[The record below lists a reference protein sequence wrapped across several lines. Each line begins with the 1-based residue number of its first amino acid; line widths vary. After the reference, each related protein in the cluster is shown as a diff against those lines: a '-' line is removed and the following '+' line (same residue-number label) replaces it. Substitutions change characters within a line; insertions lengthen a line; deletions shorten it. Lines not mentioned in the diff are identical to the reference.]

1 MATTTS
7 PELTTIPD
15 VADALR
21 EAHVAAKRRRARPL
35 PLDLGA
41 LSAILAIDEISGI
54 AHVEVGVTI
63 GKLEGALARAG
74 MTLRHE
80 PPLPAEA
87 RIGDQLQALSGS
99 ICGLEACLPDGR
111 MLRLRPGPRRAV
123 GPDLVALATLGA
135 PRLLVPCAVY
145 LRTSRRG
152 DEPWIG
158 WFGAPSVEP
167 VLAAARQA
175 LRRGVRPVAMEL
187 RVQRGGAAILRVE
200 VNQPAPVRVASA
212 TILEDELA
220 RAGAAAV
227 EAPDWGDFAETESRW
242 LPFADLG
249 RALKKAPAR
258 ALAFTP
264 WGAEVHWAKAA
275 PASPRVRPA
284 SPAFEALLERLKA
297 EIDPKG
303 LL

>member
-1 MATTTS
+1 MTTS

-21 EAHVAAKRRRARPL
+21 EAHLAAKRRRARPL
-35 PLDLGA
+35 SMDLGA

-54 AHVEVGVTI
+54 AHVEVGVTV
-63 GKLEGALARAG
+63 GKLEEALARAG

-80 PPLPAEA
+80 PPLPVDA
-87 RIGDQLQALSGS
+87 RIGDVLPALSAA

-111 MLRLRPGPRRAV
+111 MLRMRPGPRRAV
-123 GPDLVALATLGA
+123 GPDLVALATLGT
-135 PRLLVPCAVY
+135 PRLLLPCAVY
-145 LRTSRRG
+145 LRTSRSG
-152 DEPWIG
+152 DEPWVG

-167 VLAAARQA
+167 VLASARAA
-175 LRRGVRPVAMEL
+175 LRRGLRPVAMEL
-187 RVQRGGAAILRVE
+187 RVVRGGTATMRVE
-200 VNQPAPVRVASA
+200 VNQPAPVRVASR
-212 TILEDELA
+212 TIVEDEVA

-227 EAPDWGDFAETESRW
+227 EAPDWPDFTEVESRW

-249 RALKKAPAR
+249 RALDKAPAR
-258 ALAFTP
+258 ALAFSP

-275 PASPRVRPA
+275 PRTPRVRAA

-297 EIDPKG
+297 ELDPKG